1 MSRFRPIGLCNTL
14 YKVVSKILVN
24 KLVPIM
30 PKIISPNQVSFVP
43 GSQIVDN
50 VIIAQELL
58 HKFRNSKGKKGFIA
72 WKIDLSKAYDR
83 LQWHFIKDV
92 LWEAGLRGRVLELL
106 MQCITTVK
114 YQAILNG
121 EVTESFQPACGIR
134 QGDPLSPYIFVLCM
148 EKLSHIINGAV
159 LGKIWKPIKVVRG
172 GPAISHLFF
181 ADDLILFAE
190 AHTQQ
195 ATIMHHCLETFCGLS
210 GQQVN
215 FDKSRIFCSPNTN
228 HGTATQIASICGSP
242 LTDSLGNYLGVPLIH
257 SRVKNDTYSHVV
269 AKVQQRLA
277 SWKSHTLSMA
287 GRLVYLQ
294 AISSAIPIY
303 SMQTVQFP
311 ISICDKLDR
320 MNRDFLWGH
329 NETSTKVHLVKW
341 GSICKPKFMGGL
353 GLKQTHLMNQALLAK
368 SGWKLLQRDQGL
380 WSHILNRKYLKNQ
393 SILNFNKSAHINYSN
408 TWRGIL
414 FGARY
419 LLKV

>member
-1 MSRFRPIGLCNTL
+1 M
-14 YKVVSKILVN
+14 
-24 KLVPIM
+24 
-30 PKIISPNQVSFVP
+30 
-43 GSQIVDN
+43 GS
-50 VIIAQELL
+50 
-58 HKFRNSKGKKGFIA
+58 
-72 WKIDLSKAYDR
+72 
-83 LQWHFIKDV
+83 
-92 LWEAGLRGRVLELL
+92 GLRGRVLELL

-148 EKLSHIINGAV
+148 EKLSHIINGDV
-159 LGKIWKPIKVVRG
+159 LSKKWKPIKVVRG
-172 GPAISHLFF
+172 GPAISHIFF
-181 ADDLILFAE
+181 ADDLILFGE
-190 AHTQQ
+190 AHTQL

-215 FDKSRIFCSPNTN
+215 FDKSRIFYSPNTN

-242 LTDSLGNYLGVPLIH
+242 FTDSLGNYLGVPLIH

-269 AKVQQRLA
+269 IKVQQCLA
-277 SWKSHTLSMA
+277 SWKSHMLSMA

-311 ISICDKLDR
+311 ISICDKLDK
-320 MNRDFLWGH
+320 MNQDFLWGH
-329 NETSTKVHLVKW
+329 NEASTKVHLVKW
-341 GSICKPKFMGGL
+341 ASVCKPKFMGGL
-353 GLKQTHLMNQALLAK
+353 GLKQTHLMNQALLTK

-393 SILNFNKSAHINYSN
+393 SLK
-408 TWRGIL
+408 WRVGNGDDIL
-414 FGARY
+414 FWMDNWVGCG
-419 LLKV
+419 LLEEFSAIPLSEDMLLWTVRDFMSDHGWNLDALEQVHYYKK

>member
-1 MSRFRPIGLCNTL
+1 M
-14 YKVVSKILVN
+14 
-24 KLVPIM
+24 
-30 PKIISPNQVSFVP
+30 
-43 GSQIVDN
+43 DN
-50 VIIAQELL
+50 IIIAQELL

-92 LWEAGLRGRVLELL
+92 LREAGLRGRVLELL
-106 MQCITTVK
+106 MQCMTPVK
-114 YQAILNG
+114 YQAIING

-148 EKLSHIINGAV
+148 KKLSHIINGEV
-159 LGKIWKPIKVVRG
+159 LSKKWKPVKVVRG
-172 GPAISHLFF
+172 GLEISHIFF

-195 ATIMHHCLETFCGLS
+195 ATVMHHCLETFCGLS

-228 HGTATQIASICGSP
+228 HGTASQIASICGSP

-311 ISICDKLDR
+311 ISICDKLDK

-341 GSICKPKFMGGL
+341 GFVCKPKFMGGL
-353 GLKQTHLMNQALLAK
+353 GLKQTHLMNQGCSLNLDGSFYRETKA
-368 SGWKLLQRDQGL
+368 SGV
-380 WSHILNRKYLKNQ
+380 I
-393 SILNFNKSAHINYSN
+393 F
-408 TWRGIL
+408 
-414 FGARY
+414 
-419 LLKV
+419 